1 LILSKKGTREM
12 TIQKIYVLT
21 YSGRRTSGHGETA
34 PYTQIASKDG
44 YGFDPHP
51 VFRNRQNAEEYC
63 AKWEKEH
70 YIAPQITELDLI

>member
-1 LILSKKGTREM
+1 M
-12 TIQKIYVLT
+12 TTQKIYVLT

-51 VFRNRQNAEEYC
+51 VFRSRQNAEEYC